1 MSFDVIGA
9 NFGFRGSANEAR
21 DVFEQLKQGTADLHR
36 RVDTAVDLDV
46 TCADVASYRGLL
58 SRLLGYY
65 EPVESTLSTFDWQS
79 IGLDYGPRRK
89 LHLLVEDLHEL
100 GLDAG
105 EIDSLPRFA
114 VSPTPLCL
122 AGAIGVMYV
131 LEGATLGGQIIVK
144 RVAKTLGLSASG
156 GARFHAGYGTE
167 NGAMW
172 RAFKT
177 VGSTHLKTDDQ
188 KDAALHFARRT
199 FETYE
204 AWLTS
209 RAELAAQS

>member
-1 MSFDVIGA
+1 MVSFEVIGA
-9 NFGFRGSANEAR
+9 NFGSTWSAHEAR
-21 DVFEQLKQGTADLHR
+21 DVFEHLKRGTADLHR
-36 RVDTAVDLDV
+36 RVDTAVDLDS
-46 TCADVASYRGLL
+46 TCADPASYRGLL

-65 EPVESTLSTFDWQS
+65 EPVVSALSTFDWQS
-79 IGLDYGPRRK
+79 IGLNYGPRRK

-105 EIDSLPRFA
+105 EIHSLPRCS

-144 RVAKTLGLSASG
+144 RVAKTLGLSAAN
-156 GARFHAGYGTE
+156 GASFHAGYGSE

-177 VGSTHLKTDDQ
+177 AGSTYLKIDDQ

-209 RAELAAQS
+209 RA